1 MTKIAATLLAVIALG
16 LGLAPAA
23 TAQEGASLEVYPTE
37 VRPGAIFGTGIRGVC
52 ETYSD
57 VTSDGFAA
65 PVQLAGNPDEL
76 WATGDAVRTPGTYTV
91 TATCDSEVLT
101 TTFTVLPH
109 QPPSW
114 WLSPIDVQP
123 GGEIWGGSDIISGC
137 PGGPVGPVTSPG
149 FAAPLQFTTG
159 GNFGRF
165 SGKTTAYATPGTYT
179 ATLQCAGDA
188 DHRHAA
194 LHGGHAADPARCVPQ
209 AAVGRLAAHSP
220 RTFPCRLTGSFPEQN
235 LFASRVL
242 AAAHCETRQAWPDK
256 VSEPRNDDVQPDSS
270 SRRDIKPSI
279 SAHRR
284 CSRSRSGTRESPT
297 NSSNV
302 AISYATSASCRN
314 GRYSGSVPVPWQDAH
329 ERAAW
334 PVKRQVSSIVARRVE
349 RRDVGDGSSSGAMFQ
364 ATDSRQ
370 HPASSIELFI
380 TRRTL
385 LSDPHMKGVATRP
398 FTPSCGKLT
407 RP

>member
-65 PVQLAGNPDEL
+65 PVQLVGDPDEL

-165 SGKTTAYATPGTYT
+165 SGKTTAGATPGTYT
-179 ATLQCAGDA
+179 ATLQCAGTPIIGTL
-188 DHRHAA
+188 HFTVAA
-194 LHGGHAADPARCVPQ
+194 G
-209 AAVGRLAAHSP
+209 
-220 RTFPCRLTGSFPEQN
+220 
-235 LFASRVL
+235 
-242 AAAHCETRQAWPDK
+242 
-256 VSEPRNDDVQPDSS
+256 
-270 SRRDIKPSI
+270 
-279 SAHRR
+279 
-284 CSRSRSGTRESPT
+284 
-297 NSSNV
+297 
-302 AISYATSASCRN
+302 
-314 GRYSGSVPVPWQDAH
+314 
-329 ERAAW
+329 
-334 PVKRQVSSIVARRVE
+334 
-349 RRDVGDGSSSGAMFQ
+349 
-364 ATDSRQ
+364 
-370 HPASSIELFI
+370 
-380 TRRTL
+380 
-385 LSDPHMKGVATRP
+385 
-398 FTPSCGKLT
+398 
-407 RP
+407 